1 MGCNLNEDNH
11 EKIAATLVLM
21 SAKMNEIYP
30 PKMSALINKC
40 SKTFTKDDMTATEGW
55 ILAAFNFDMSFTEI
69 SYSYLAQYLGKDNE
83 DKMEDSEKLLG
94 LAVSERE
101 IMKAGEDIVA
111 LGIVYLIKPSVVR
124 EWSCENLQKIK
135 TIASKIYNLY
145 ILNKSGKN

>member
-1 MGCNLNEDNH
+1 MGCNLNDDNH

-40 SKTFTKDDMTATEGW
+40 SKIFTKDDMTATEGW

-69 SYSYLAQYLGKDNE
+69 SYSYLAQYLGKENE

-101 IMKAGEDIVA
+101 IIKAG
-111 LGIVYLIKPSVVR
+111 
-124 EWSCENLQKIK
+124 
-135 TIASKIYNLY
+135 
-145 ILNKSGKN
+145 